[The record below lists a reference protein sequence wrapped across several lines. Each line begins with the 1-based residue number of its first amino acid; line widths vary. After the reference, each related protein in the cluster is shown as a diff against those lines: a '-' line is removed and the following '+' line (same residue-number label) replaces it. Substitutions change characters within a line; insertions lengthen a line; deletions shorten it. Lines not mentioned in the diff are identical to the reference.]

1 MQDPGVLHSDHVP
14 GHHLQTDVI
23 ITVVHDVVKEPHGLQ
38 VCQGLLSSSLS
49 TPHLVELLHGVEVA
63 VQVRVAGKVGP
74 VDPGQAAVVVMT
86 YNTEIMNDD
95 DEWTGSYIRNGFWV
109 ILSN

>member
-14 GHHLQTDVI
+14 RHHLQSDVVVR
-23 ITVVHDVVKEPHGLQ
+23 VVHDVVEEPHGLQ

-49 TPHLVELLHGVEVA
+49 ACHLVELLYGVEVA

-74 VDPGQAAVVVMT
+74 VHPGQAAVVVMT
-86 YNTEIMNDD
+86 CNIMIKDSLMNVLVL
-95 DEWTGSYIRNGFWV
+95 T
-109 ILSN
+109 